1 MTTECVETGTL
12 SALAVARPQ
21 TTVRTSTSSARRH
34 LNFWFPATIGV
45 FSLAFGLPL
54 ALGTQPIGNLMGIGL
69 LFSLPSCAWYT
80 WRNRDYFTPSGSPKQ

>member
-21 TTVRTSTSSARRH
+21 TTVRTWGAKRH
-34 LNFWFPATIGV
+34 FSFWFPASIGV
-45 FSLAFGLPL
+45 FSLACGLPL
-54 ALGTQPIGNLMGIGL
+54 AVGSQPVGNLMGIGL